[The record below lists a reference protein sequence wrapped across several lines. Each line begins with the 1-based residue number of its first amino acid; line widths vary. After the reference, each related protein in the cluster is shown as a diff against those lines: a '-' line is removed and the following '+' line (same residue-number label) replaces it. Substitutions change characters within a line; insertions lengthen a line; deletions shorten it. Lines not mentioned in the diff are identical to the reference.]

1 MQDMHKFFTL
11 LLWSTPYTSSL
22 PFPSRCK
29 QILICY
35 LLKIYLFLI
44 VLFFNFRL
52 LYVTNFTTPSE
63 ITKMNRAGSFVSFS
77 LGHRNEGKAMV
88 PVKPWIF
95 RDASPLIRV
104 EIWGEKKSAI
114 FITVSQQCIVMYLL
128 QLFSGTCWCWYL
140 FSVKKKKKRK
150 ATLDAFEIFLV
161 TAVWNIWLED
171 VPHQWWNVILR
182 VCVGKIDRLLK
193 WLLKI

>member
-44 VLFFNFRL
+44 VLFLNFRL

-77 LGHRNEGKAMV
+77 LGHQNEGKAMV
-88 PVKPWIF
+88 PVQPWIF

-104 EIWGEKKSAI
+104 EIWGEKKISYIHHSVA
-114 FITVSQQCIVMYLL
+114 TMYSDVFVAVIQWDLL
-128 QLFSGTCWCWYL
+128 MLGLVFSKE
-140 FSVKKKKKRK
+140 KKKKKSN
-150 ATLDAFEIFLV
+150 IGCI
-161 TAVWNIWLED
+161 WNISCDSCLKHLTRRCSSPVMEC
-171 VPHQWWNVILR
+171 NTKG
-182 VCVGKIDRLLK
+182 VC
-193 WLLKI
+193 WENW

>member
-11 LLWSTPYTSSL
+11 LLWSTPYMSSL

-44 VLFFNFRL
+44 VLFLNFRL

-77 LGHRNEGKAMV
+77 LGHQNEGKAMV
-88 PVKPWIF
+88 PVQPWIF

-104 EIWGEKKSAI
+104 EIWGEKKISYI
-114 FITVSQQCIVMYLL
+114 HHSVTTMYSDVFVAVIQWDLL
-128 QLFSGTCWCWYL
+128 MLGLVFSKE
-140 FSVKKKKKRK
+140 KKKKKSN
-150 ATLDAFEIFLV
+150 IGCI
-161 TAVWNIWLED
+161 WNISCDSCLKHLTRRCSSPVMEC
-171 VPHQWWNVILR
+171 NTKG
-182 VCVGKIDRLLK
+182 VC
-193 WLLKI
+193 WENW